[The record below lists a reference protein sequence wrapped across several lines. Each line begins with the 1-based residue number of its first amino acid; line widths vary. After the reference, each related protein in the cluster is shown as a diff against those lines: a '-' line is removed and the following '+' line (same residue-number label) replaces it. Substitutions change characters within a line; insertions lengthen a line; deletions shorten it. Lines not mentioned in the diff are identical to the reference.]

1 MVAVWRHAEI
11 ATLVD
16 IPRYRAATTPDKVA
30 VLDTNRSLTH
40 CELDQ
45 RSDLVAA
52 AVASAGVA
60 RGANR
65 DDGRAGGDREPL

>member
-1 MVAVWRHAEI
+1 MVRPKDVVAVWRHAEI

-16 IPRYRAATTPDKVA
+16 IPRYRAATTPGKVA
-30 VLDTNRSLTH
+30 VLDTDRSLTY

-52 AVASAGVA
+52 AIASLGVA
-60 RGANR
+60 P
-65 DDGRAGGDREPL
+65 GRESG